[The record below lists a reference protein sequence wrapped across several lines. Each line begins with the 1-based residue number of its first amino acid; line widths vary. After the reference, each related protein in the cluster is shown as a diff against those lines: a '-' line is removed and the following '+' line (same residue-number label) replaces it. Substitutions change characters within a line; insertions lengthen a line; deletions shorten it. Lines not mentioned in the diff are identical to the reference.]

1 MRDFIRKNEIWIF
14 LALGPIVSALFVYA
28 RILGLFPRVVYT
40 NGRFCVLLLF
50 LIILVKYTRGF
61 EGVKDIFKPM
71 MNWKVH
77 PKWYLFSI
85 LFAFVVGGITLILK
99 SIYFEGNLTSYLK
112 INFGVLTFR
121 GIIALFVWAFLG
133 EVVWVSYCIRELSKI
148 VKPFYASQIVGFVW
162 TLWWIPVVLH
172 GEGVLPGIP
181 IVSLGIFML
190 GIAGMCTIV
199 YGHSKSGICVLLLQF
214 ALNISLNAMSISPST
229 GGIPTFTA
237 FSIVYFMTMLG
248 FMYFMNP
255 VKEFKIRTAAQ
266 KQFIPIPESK
276 T

>member
-1 MRDFIRKNEIWIF
+1 MGDFLRKNEIWIF

-28 RILGLFPRVVYT
+28 RTLGLFPHTVYT

-50 LIILVKYTRGF
+50 LVILVKYTRGNK
-61 EGVKDIFKPM
+61 GVKDIFKPM
-71 MNWKVH
+71 LNWKVH

-99 SIYFEGNLTSYLK
+99 GLYIEGDFTSYLK
-112 INFGVLTFR
+112 TNFGVLTFR
-121 GIIALFVWAFLG
+121 GIVALFVWAFLG

-162 TLWWIPVVLH
+162 TLWWIPVVIH

-214 ALNISLNAMSISPST
+214 ALNITLNALSISPST
-229 GGIPTFTA
+229 GGIPTFTT
-237 FSIVYFMTMLG
+237 FSIVYFVTMLV

-255 VKEFKIRTAAQ
+255 VEKFKLGKVIQ
-266 KQFIPIPESK
+266 KQLIPIRERK
-276 T
+276 N